1 MAPLP
6 AASLGGCY
14 GPAAGGCEG
23 FASSQGPAPRAA
35 TSRLPS
41 VPFSFSLAGCRR
53 RLQCRD
59 ASMHRLTRSL
69 TPSSS
74 GGAQPDYS
82 LHHVFR
88 RHYPLSGFW
97 GGERWQAEAREGE
110 GAVAEPHATSPGSAL
125 PGSARA
131 GGGTRARGG
140 CGPPPA
146 GAAGRPPR
154 PSLGPG
160 RCPGPQHPSAD
171 GDRHLPRDTESSGQ
185 GDPGP
190 RQPPAGGLQQ
200 GPGQGQRPQD
210 ASTGLSPPG
219 PAARAACGDLPH
231 PEQCQR
237 LGARR

>member
-1 MAPLP
+1 MAPLLLP
-6 AASLGGCY
+6 RWGLLRSCRGGC
-14 GPAAGGCEG
+14 GG
-23 FASSQGPAPRAA
+23 FASSPGPAPGAA
-35 TSRLPS
+35 TSRLPCA
-41 VPFSFSLAGCRR
+41 PFSFSLAGCRR
-53 RLQCRD
+53 RLQCRA

-110 GAVAEPHATSPGSAL
+110 GAVAEPPPRAALCLAQPGLGEEPGHAGA
-125 PGSARA
+125 A
-131 GGGTRARGG
+131 
-140 CGPPPA
+140 GPPPA

-154 PSLGPG
+154 PSLGTGGLPG
-160 RCPGPQHPSAD
+160 APAPQCRWGLSW
-171 GDRHLPRDTESSGQ
+171 DTESCGQ

-200 GPGQGQRPQD
+200 GPGM
-210 ASTGLSPPG
+210 
-219 PAARAACGDLPH
+219 PARG
-231 PEQCQR
+231 
-237 LGARR
+237 

>member
-6 AASLGGCY
+6 AASLG
-14 GPAAGGCEG
+14 
-23 FASSQGPAPRAA
+23 AA
-35 TSRLPS
+35 TVLPRGLRGICFLPGAGASRCNKPPS
-41 VPFSFSLAGCRR
+41 LLPFSFSLAGCRR

-140 CGPPPA
+140 CGSPPSWRSRTATAPL
-146 GAAGRPPR
+146 PR
-154 PSLGPG
+154 HGTG
-160 RCPGPQHPSAD
+160 GCAGPQHPVPTGTD
-171 GDRHLPRDTESSGQ
+171 SSQ
-185 GDPGP
+185 GTP
-190 RQPPAGGLQQ
+190 
-200 GPGQGQRPQD
+200 
-210 ASTGLSPPG
+210 
-219 PAARAACGDLPH
+219 RAAVRAILAPGSPQ
-231 PEQCQR
+231 PGGSSR
-237 LGARR
+237 VPGRSSARRMPARG